1 MPIDTGTKAE
11 EWRWKVED
19 AARTLR
25 EAAKV
30 KRNPKLYKAAIAEL
44 KKQRSEI
51 TKVISNK

>member
-1 MPIDTGTKAE
+1 MTSPAE
-11 EWRWKVED
+11 TAEDWKWKVES
-19 AARTLR
+19 AARDLR
-25 EAAKV
+25 EAAKI